1 MGPRIES
8 EQGKECETAEDIIS
22 HSSEDQADSK
32 DHDRTSLEDNDTQQ
46 PISNILSSQL
56 AGSNAAAEDKAG
68 KDRVDN
74 EDGSSDEL
82 NKRFRLQR
90 LNSSSSSSE
99 ANTPSPILTPKRP
112 TPSQDAHD
120 TPASPKQ
127 PRLRSPNAFS
137 VSVGLAKKHLSQPS
151 VISETVHGRTRNAIS
166 MLRPLKP
173 QETDLNQEQK
183 METGE
188 GTIPSEEPSKAED
201 EAPKS
206 PDVTAPVPG
215 NKPPTPPLHRFP
227 SWVSTRPICFA
238 ELFLHIYLTLFF
250 IVVFRKA
257 EYMLWLNLESGFQK
271 RHVQIKQ
278 IKVRFLTSF

>member
-1 MGPRIES
+1 M
-8 EQGKECETAEDIIS
+8 CETAGDILPHSAEDKA
-22 HSSEDQADSK
+22 EP
-32 DHDRTSLEDNDTQQ
+32 REPNLTSLEGTDIQQ
-46 PISNILSSQL
+46 PVSNISQL
-56 AGSNAAAEDKAG
+56 AGSDAAAEDKASE
-68 KDRVDN
+68 DRVDI

-137 VSVGLAKKHLSQPS
+137 VSVALAKKHLSQPS
-151 VISETVHGRTRNAIS
+151 VVSESVHGRTRNAIS

-173 QETDLNQEQK
+173 QENDLNQEQE

-188 GTIPSEEPSKAED
+188 GMIPSEETSKAPE
-201 EAPKS
+201 EPKS
-206 PDVTAPVPG
+206 PDAAAPLPG

-227 SWVSTRPICFA
+227 SWVSTGPIRIA
-238 ELFLHIYLTLFF
+238 DLFLHIY
-250 IVVFRKA
+250 
-257 EYMLWLNLESGFQK
+257 
-271 RHVQIKQ
+271 
-278 IKVRFLTSF
+278 